1 MNKILL
7 SSRVITVLTAVSL
20 LTWVTSASGQTP
32 GSQSPQKPNSRQSTS
47 KNQSK
52 KTIVATVFGEEL
64 SLEAMT
70 PAESEI
76 KRKEMPLQEFNEW
89 LRGYQVARIYDNIWG
104 TVSRKYIEQEK
115 LTVSDDERNAITASV
130 ERQLKDNAE
139 SPIGT
144 TLTPLEMKGISIAWA
159 RASLI
164 DWKLCKSL
172 YQKYGG
178 RVGMGS
184 LGAWTALDGQHALL
198 REHHKAGDV
207 KFHQAEIEAGF
218 WEYAQREHFADT
230 YPKGE
235 RLQQLLSTPPYL
247 QADKTNERLRYPGS
261 IVSHIDSYGSGTGGS
276 QSLSDSGKM
285 VTGFDY
291 GDSSKMDWKGSIR
304 WQFLRRDDKADVF
317 QVEWDYEPKAGTSTR
332 KVEELSFDGVTPAK
346 LVVNEQWVI
355 SIEPSQR
362 EHIGSALGQDIYRDQ
377 LKSSPP
383 TYSEVVQLFMA
394 PAMNEFREQQASKF
408 EMTDDEVQAAFEWLA
423 AQAKAQG
430 GEQTGPTA
438 GLVNLLFGG
447 RKFEQYLYDHY
458 GGGRIIHQ
466 QFGPEALDA
475 RRKLLL
481 ELEQDGKFQITDAEL
496 RRLAYDYWERPNHP
510 GGFHTDRRL
519 LEFPWTAAYQE
530 MIRENETPKATK
542 VK

>member
-1 MNKILL
+1 M
-7 SSRVITVLTAVSL
+7 ASL
-20 LTWVTSASGQTP
+20 LIWMTSSSGQTS
-32 GSQSPQKPNSRQSTS
+32 GSQVPLKPASPQTVSESP
-47 KNQSK
+47 SK

-115 LTVSDDERNAITASV
+115 LAVSDDELNAITASV

-139 SPIGT
+139 PPIGT
-144 TLTPLEMKGISIAWA
+144 TLTPLEMKGGSIAWA
-159 RASLI
+159 RASFI

-178 RVGMGS
+178 RVGVGS
-184 LGAWTALDGQHALL
+184 LGAWIALDGQHALL
-198 REHHKAGDV
+198 RKHHKAGDI
-207 KFHQAEIEAGF
+207 KFYDAKMEAAF
-218 WEYAQREHFADT
+218 WQYAQRENFADA
-230 YPKGE
+230 YPKGQ
-235 RLQQLLSTPPYL
+235 RLQELLATPPYL
-247 QADKTNERLRYPGS
+247 RTGQRHETAERAGS
-261 IVSHIDSYGSGTGGS
+261 IVSHVDSYGSGTGS
-276 QSLSDSGKM
+276 RHELSSTGQM

-291 GDSSKMDWKGSIR
+291 GDAAKVDWKGSLKWR
-304 WQFLRRDDKADVF
+304 LLRREGKSDIYE
-317 QVEWDYEPKAGTSTR
+317 VEWNYKPKVGEPTSKT
-332 KVEELSFDGVTPAK
+332 EELAFDGVTPAK

-430 GEQTGPTA
+430 VEQTGPTD

-447 RKFEQYLYDHY
+447 RKFEQYLFDHY

-510 GGFHTDRRL
+510 GGFPTDRRL

-530 MIRENETPKATK
+530 MIRESEATKATK